1 MSELLPQVSD
11 AMPLLGSDVDNNTGL
26 AFKEVLLLVLTD
38 HTIQVVYLLYGWA

>member
-11 AMPLLGSDVDNNTGL
+11 AMPLLGSDADNTGL

>member
-11 AMPLLGSDVDNNTGL
+11 AMPLLGSADNTGL